1 MHVPMHF
8 DWKEKKESERER
20 EKKKLYTYPEGRSP
34 EAGSSCNAREV
45 EPQFLEESAIS
56 G

>member
-1 MHVPMHF
+1 MRVPMHF

-20 EKKKLYTYPEGRSP
+20 EKLYTYPEGRSP